1 MRREDLATNA
11 PGTLVAL
18 APGPGDHALAY
29 MPDLLHAAPGPDI
42 APDLLA
48 LHEQA
53 MFALGDLN
61 GLGRRLPN
69 PNILIRPFV
78 GREALSSTRIEGT
91 RADYGQL
98 VLFEADPIAPTD
110 DIREVINYIHALDIA
125 WQRPPD
131 RPVSVSFIRELHQA
145 LLHDVRG
152 GARNPGTLRAIP
164 VWIGAPRDT
173 IATAR
178 FVPPPP
184 TEISGLLNDLVDYLS
199 APPALPSLLQLA
211 IIHYQFET
219 IHPFEDGNGRL
230 GRLLIPVLLHEWG
243 YLRQPLLYLSAYF
256 EDHRGDYIDLLFG
269 VNQRGEWEAW
279 LSFFLT
285 AIKAQAE
292 DAVVRGNAL
301 LDLRERYRQRYQTG
315 QTARILP
322 ILDRLFE
329 RPTITVS
336 EAAQAAAITF
346 TAANRNIARLVNDGT
361 LVEQTSRQ
369 RNRIFLAPEIM
380 ATILGSND

>member
-164 VWIGAPRDT
+164 VWIGAPHDT